1 LRIRVV
7 EQHPA
12 FEQQQRLA
20 ARALSDGL
28 GPRQRVDQ
36 PSALLSVLRGES
48 VTGGPGQPVA
58 LVTGAGRG
66 IGREIALTLAREG
79 CAVAVAARSSDQV
92 EATTA
97 AVSGIGAPSIALVLD
112 VTDEHAVTH
121 AVASVIARLGPVDVL
136 VNNAGIA
143 ESAPFAR
150 TDTAL
155 WERHLRVNAT
165 GPYLLARAV
174 LPAMLERRWGR
185 VINIA
190 SMAGLVGAPY
200 VAAYTASKH
209 ALVGLTRA
217 LAAEVAGKG
226 VTVNAICPGFAAT
239 EIVWNGARNIAART
253 GKSFEE
259 AVEAMAR
266 LNPSGRL
273 IEPTE
278 VAAVAAKLIR
288 DDTTNG
294 EAIVLDG
301 SADSRAAGRR
311 GAGASP
317 SEASP

>member
-1 LRIRVV
+1 VT
-7 EQHPA
+7 
-12 FEQQQRLA
+12 
-20 ARALSDGL
+20 
-28 GPRQRVDQ
+28 
-36 PSALLSVLRGES
+36 SA
-48 VTGGPGQPVA
+48 PGQPVA

-66 IGREIALTLAREG
+66 IGREIALALAREG
-79 CAVAVAARSSDQV
+79 CHVVLAARSPDQV
-92 EATTA
+92 ETVAE
-97 AVSGIGAPSIALVLD
+97 AVGRFGAQSMALVLD
-112 VTDEHAVTH
+112 VTDERAVTR
-121 AVASVIARLGPVDVL
+121 AISSIVARLGRVDVL

-150 TDTAL
+150 TDMAL

-165 GPYLLARAV
+165 APYLLARAV

-190 SMAGLVGAPY
+190 SLAGLVGAPY
-200 VAAYTASKH
+200 VTAYTASKH

-239 EIVWNGARNIAART
+239 DIVWNGARNIAART

-266 LNPSGRL
+266 LNPGGRL
-273 IEPTE
+273 VEPAE

-288 DDTTNG
+288 DEATNG

-301 SADSRAAGRR
+301 TR
-311 GAGASP
+311 
-317 SEASP
+317 